1 MADYLVAIKNLP
13 IASNLD
19 ADDLD
24 AFNTHLVCNVY
35 PMAKD
40 FLAHK
45 AIANE
50 LKKMGYVLEQGTTRW
65 IIDANALAPVVQA
78 PVVQAQVP
86 ANYGLNVLAV
96 AANIP
101 VVQAPANPAPANPD
115 LIILEPFV
123 QVPVDPDLII
133 LEPFAQVP
141 IAQVPV
147 DQSPFAQSPFAQGSF
162 APGPFAQ
169 SPFAQ
174 GPFAQSPFAQGSF
187 APGPFA
193 PGPFDQVP
201 FDQDLFAQNEVFNDE
216 FYRNVQK
223 RIDYAVDQ
231 KLQKDI
237 DREFK
242 NDQIKMVQP
251 VERMLSIDI
260 PHVLP
265 DNQILQN
272 QVTSGEDLSQVLHN
286 IQIIKMMDIG
296 KEISQPMIEN
306 MLKAYLAQ
314 NSAQTN
320 ARPHLDISGNL
331 GSEINLGCS
340 VSKYYTINSSLP
352 KTQQEPKTDFRAL
365 ENKKNRTPQE
375 EEQLANYRSMNGGNR
390 PML

>member
-147 DQSPFAQSPFAQGSF
+147 DQS
-162 APGPFAQ
+162 
-169 SPFAQ
+169 
-174 GPFAQSPFAQGSF
+174 PFAQSPFAQGSF